1 MSNRRSVFWPLAIV
15 LPAALAL
22 SITPARAD
30 VAPTEMSAIE
40 PVTEAP
46 VEAATDGGADTGGDT
61 VKSDASDT
69 GGMDAGTSDA
79 PRDTAGG
86 TDAAGSDAPRAD
98 GGPKPSDDEGDC
110 GCRLGGTGRSSAALP
125 VAGALAGL
133 GLVIRRRRRRR

>member
-22 SITPARAD
+22 SITPARAE
-30 VAPTEMSAIE
+30 VAVEMSDVE
-40 PVTEAP
+40 PGPEAP
-46 VEAATDGGADTGGDT
+46 VEAATDGGADTGGDA

-69 GGMDAGTSDA
+69 GGTDAGISDA

-98 GGPKPSDDEGDC
+98 GGSKPSDDEGDC

>member
-22 SITPARAD
+22 SITPARAE
-30 VAPTEMSAIE
+30 VAVEMSDVE
-40 PVTEAP
+40 PGPEAP
-46 VEAATDGGADTGGDT
+46 VEAATDGGADTGGDA
-61 VKSDASDT
+61 VKSD
-69 GGMDAGTSDA
+69 
-79 PRDTAGG
+79 AGG

-98 GGPKPSDDEGDC
+98 GGSKPSDDEGDC

>member
-1 MSNRRSVFWPLAIV
+1 MSNRRSVVWPLAIV

-22 SITPARAD
+22 SITPARAE
-30 VAPTEMSAIE
+30 VATEVSDIE
-40 PVTEAP
+40 PVTEVP
-46 VEAATDGGADTGGDT
+46 VEVAATDGGAETGGDM

-69 GGMDAGTSDA
+69 GGTDAGTDA

-86 TDAAGSDAPRAD
+86 TDAAANDAARAD

>member
-1 MSNRRSVFWPLAIV
+1 MSNRRSVVWPLAIV

-22 SITPARAD
+22 SITPARAE
-30 VAPTEMSAIE
+30 VATEMSVE

-46 VEAATDGGADTGGDT
+46 VEAAADGGADTGGDT

-69 GGMDAGTSDA
+69 GGTDAGTDA

-86 TDAAGSDAPRAD
+86 TDAAASDAPRAD
-98 GGPKPSDDEGDC
+98 GSPKPSDDEGDC

>member
-22 SITPARAD
+22 SITPARAQAVD
-30 VAPTEMSAIE
+30 PIA
-40 PVTEAP
+40 EAP
-46 VEAATDGGADTGGDT
+46 VEAPTDGGADTGGDV

-69 GGMDAGTSDA
+69 GGMDTGASDT
-79 PRDTAGG
+79 PRDTGGG
-86 TDAAGSDAPRAD
+86 TDAAASDAPRAD
-98 GGPKPSDDEGDC
+98 GGSKPSDDEGDC